1 MIFSHSLMWVFSA
14 APGSMRGLDVIVDAK
29 LQAFFYPILHL
40 DFYPIFHLDRRSTYA
55 NQARVDLL
63 CKSPSQ
69 QDRGR

>member
-1 MIFSHSLMWVFSA
+1 
-14 APGSMRGLDVIVDAK
+14 MRGLDVIVDAK

-40 DFYPIFHLDRRSTYA
+40 DFYHIFHLDRRSTYA
-55 NQARVDLL
+55 TQARVDPL

>member
-1 MIFSHSLMWVFSA
+1 
-14 APGSMRGLDVIVDAK
+14 MRGLDVIVDAK
-29 LQAFFYPILHL
+29 LQAFFYPILHP

-55 NQARVDLL
+55 NQARVDPL